1 MSRADF
7 ALLVGAVATI
17 ATFVHVVPQILR
29 LLRTGR
35 IEGVSPSWAAVGMT
49 LNFGWIAYVVSQ
61 EYWIAIPSIVVA
73 IASFGVALYLMKR
86 NGAAVRPSILFSAAV
101 AAASVVIQ
109 LAVGWTVLGTVLGL
123 SNGLYIGPSVVAAWR
138 SHTPAGVSPLT
149 WVLAEVEGLL
159 WGFYGVLVLA
169 GPIIVFG
176 ATEALLSGLILLR
189 LWVARHRVRAAL
201 VTAP

>member
-101 AAASVVIQ
+101 AAAAVVIQ
-109 LAVGWTVLGTVLGL
+109 LAAGWTVLGTVLGL
-123 SNGLYIGPSVVAAWR
+123 SNGLYLGPSVVEAWR
-138 SHTPAGVSPLT
+138 SHTPVGVSPLT
-149 WVLAEVEGLL
+149 WVLAEIEGLL

-169 GPIIVFG
+169 GPIMVFG

-201 VTAP
+201 VATP